1 MFQNGYMYQGFNQ
14 AYPQPYQD
22 RLAQLQSQYQ
32 QTMPQNT
39 PQPMQN
45 GSQGILWVQ
54 GEAGAKAYMMAPN
67 TTILLMDSEGQRFYL
82 KSTDMS
88 GVPTLRTFKY
98 TEVTSQPVPEEVLEN
113 KYVTRQEYD
122 EIKGKVDGII
132 QSIDNLKPRNSR
144 SKSEVSADE

>member
-22 RLAQLQSQYQ
+22 RLAQLQNQYQ
-32 QTMPQNT
+32 QAMPQVN
-39 PQPMQN
+39 PQPLQN
-45 GSQGILWVQ
+45 GAQGILWVQ

-67 TTILLMDSEGQRFYL
+67 MTVLLMDSEGQRFYL

-98 TEVTSQPVPEEVLEN
+98 TEVTSQPVLEEVQEN

-122 EIKGKVDGII
+122 EIKGRVDGIA
-132 QSIDNLKPRNSR
+132 QSIENLKPRNSR
-144 SKSEVSADE
+144 NKAEVSTDE

>member
-98 TEVTSQPVPEEVLEN
+98 TEVTAQTMPEEVPGN

-144 SKSEVSADE
+144 SKAEVSTDE

>member
-1 MFQNGYMYQGFNQ
+1 MFQNGYMYQGYNQ
-14 AYPQPYQD
+14 AYQD

-32 QTMPQNT
+32 QTIPQNS

-98 TEVTSQPVPEEVLEN
+98 TEVTSQPMQEEVPEN

-144 SKSEVSADE
+144 SKAEVSTDE

>member
-32 QTMPQNT
+32 QTMPQNS

>member
-39 PQPMQN
+39 PQLMQN

-98 TEVTSQPVPEEVLEN
+98 TEVTSQPMPEEVPEN

-122 EIKGKVDGII
+122 EIRGKVDGII